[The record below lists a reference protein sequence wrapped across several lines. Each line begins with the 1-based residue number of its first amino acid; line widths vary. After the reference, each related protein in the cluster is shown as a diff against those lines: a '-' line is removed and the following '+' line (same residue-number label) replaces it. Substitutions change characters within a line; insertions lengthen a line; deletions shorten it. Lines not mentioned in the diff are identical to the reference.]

1 MRPFRSRDPA
11 RSAPAPI
18 SVRELT
24 GSLWR
29 RVEPPPRASATA
41 LSAPWFRGD
50 KGEVREDQRRA
61 NRGEGDLGPAPAA
74 GEAVRAPL
82 LGFDTAAGPLT
93 GPGPIDCL
101 GACLPLDLKPA
112 NNPISH

>member
-1 MRPFRSRDPA
+1 MVRTRPFQPRDPA

-18 SVRELT
+18 SMRELT

-29 RVEPPPRASATA
+29 RVDSPPRASATA
-41 LSAPWFRGD
+41 LSAPWFRED
-50 KGEVREDQRRA
+50 KGEVRKDQLRA

-82 LGFDTAAGPLT
+82 LGFDTAAGLLT
-93 GPGPIDCL
+93 GPGPAHCL
-101 GACLPLDLKPA
+101 GARLPLDLKT
-112 NNPISH
+112 H